1 MELQSAYA
9 DIRAQGAELLA
20 ISVDDLA
27 GAQRMQEHA
36 SAEFPVLSDADAS
49 VTQRYGV
56 FDLLGDGVAAPATF
70 ILDGGLEIVAGAVG
84 SSIGER
90 VSAQAI
96 INTLRELRGD
106 AA

>member
-1 MELQSAYA
+1 MELQGAYA
-9 DIRAQGAELLA
+9 DIRAHGAELLA
-20 ISVDDLA
+20 ISVDDIE
-27 GAQRMQEHA
+27 GARRMREHA

-49 VTQRYGV
+49 VTQRYGI

-70 ILDGGLEIVAGAVG
+70 ILDGGLRIVAGAVG
-84 SSIGER
+84 SAIGDR

-96 INTLRELRGD
+96 INTLRELRGE